1 MFDVFINAWKVK
13 EIRTKLI
20 NIVMILLVVRIGAH
34 IPLLGIDHMQLQQY
48 LSQGSQENQLLF
60 NIISGGA
67 FAHMSIFA
75 MGIGPYI
82 TSSII
87 MQLLGVA
94 IPKLEQ
100 LQKEGESG
108 RKKISQYTRVLTI
121 GLSLLQGI
129 GITYSMRY
137 IFKPEYQNFW
147 VYIVAVISLVAG
159 SSFIMWLGEQMTAKG
174 IGNGASM
181 LIFANILS
189 SLPTG
194 AVSLYKYASGSG
206 VSAWVK
212 VVLLI
217 VMFTFVIAFVVLA
230 QAGERRLPV
239 QYSKKMV
246 GRRTFGGQSSFI
258 PIKVNIA
265 GVISIIFA
273 ISLLQFPMTISQFV
287 KVDWLT
293 KVTTYLN
300 ISHPFG
306 AVCYIALIV
315 FFTYFYTSIVFN
327 PIEVAENMKKNGGFI
342 PGIRPG
348 QPTSAYI
355 TKVVSRITLV
365 GAVFYAMIA
374 LLPVLF
380 QWIFG
385 MKVGF
390 GGTTILIV
398 VGVAL
403 DTVKQ
408 IESQLLMRHYKGFL
422 ND

>member
-13 EIRTKLI
+13 DIRQKLI

-34 IPLLGIDHMQLQQY
+34 IPLLGIDHAQLQQY
-48 LSQGSQENQLLF
+48 LSQSSQENQLLF
-60 NIISGGA
+60 SIISGGA

-108 RKKISQYTRVLTI
+108 RKKITQYTRVLTI
-121 GLSLLQGI
+121 ALSLLQGI

-137 IFKPEYQNFW
+137 IFKPEYQNML
-147 VYIVAVISLVAG
+147 VYGIAVISLVAG

-189 SLPTG
+189 SMPSG
-194 AVSLYKYASGSG
+194 AVSLYTYASGSG
-206 VSAWVK
+206 VSAWIK

-217 VMFTFVIAFVVLA
+217 VLFTFVIAFVVLA

-273 ISLLQFPMTISQFV
+273 ISLLQFPATINQFV

-293 KVTTYLN
+293 QLN
-300 ISHPFG
+300 QLLSISHPVG
-306 AVCYIALIV
+306 AICYVALII

-355 TKVVSRITLV
+355 TKVVGRITLV
-365 GAVFYAMIA
+365 GAIFYSLIA

-422 ND
+422 NN